1 MPKERGAALIIVILV
16 VLVLTIVGLAAVYNM
31 TVEDRI
37 SQNDKLS
44 QAAWHA
50 AQAGLKRGEQVFKG
64 LSQSQLNLV
73 LSPTTFSDAHN
84 DVPTSPAD
92 LTTASHPGT
101 VLYDSGA
108 NLGGSPLYAMPI
120 GTPTLVGTQEVYSVY
135 VRNDPNDYDPLD
147 GSNYYVDHNGTVVLI
162 SRGVVRDASGR
173 EAAVKVLSEQ
183 IVYGSTAIQPKQ
195 FRGDQTG
202 TSSTQYQPGG

>member
-1 MPKERGAALIIVILV
+1 MANENGSALILVILV
-16 VLVLTIVGLAAVYNM
+16 VLVLTMVGLAAVFYM

-37 SQNDKLS
+37 SQNDKLT

-50 AQAGLKRGEQVFKG
+50 AQAGLKRGEHVFAG
-64 LSQSQLNLV
+64 VSENQLNNV
-73 LSPTTFSDAHN
+73 LSPSTFSDSHN
-84 DVPTSPAD
+84 DEPTSLND
-92 LTTASHPGT
+92 LTTVAHLGT

-108 NLGGSPLYAMPI
+108 ALGGNPLYGVLI
-120 GTPTLVGTQEVYSVY
+120 GTSSLVGTRESYSLY
-135 VRNDPNDYDPLD
+135 VRNDPNDYSSLD
-147 GSNYYVDHNGTVVLI
+147 GSTYYVDHNSNVVLI

-173 EAAVKVLSEQ
+173 ELAVKILSEQ
-183 IVYGSTAIQPKQ
+183 IGFSASTIPPSQ